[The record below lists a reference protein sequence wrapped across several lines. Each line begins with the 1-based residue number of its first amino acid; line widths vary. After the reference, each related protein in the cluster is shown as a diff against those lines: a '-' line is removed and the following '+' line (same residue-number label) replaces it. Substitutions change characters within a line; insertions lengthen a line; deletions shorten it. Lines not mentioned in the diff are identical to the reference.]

1 MLCSS
6 SLLTHIF
13 NLTTLPSPRPGVKA
27 IQNSGVPLVGA
38 FVGNKCEFRDGSI
51 DSRAEVDILEA
62 RETSES
68 LGMTYFE
75 TSAVS
80 APALLSVGY
89 MSCAGVVL
97 WWCVGGAKVFGVVGN
112 SPIFWC

>member
-1 MLCSS
+1 M
-6 SLLTHIF
+6 
-13 NLTTLPSPRPGVKA
+13 KA

-62 RETSES
+62 RETAES

-80 APALLSVGY
+80 V
-89 MSCAGVVL
+89 MSEDVECGLMSLFCEV
-97 WWCVGGAKVFGVVGN
+97 
-112 SPIFWC
+112 